1 MYPNFGVFLVAVA
14 VNRGGL
20 CKFMLHPRRS
30 RSWWRALSA
39 LCSLLSSL
47 VSPLLLRSLRNR
59 SRLHLLSTQPPKAP
73 HFPSLP
79 CLIIAPTLKP
89 RKKNPTH
96 TGRKHDLRARGTD
109 LGLDVVD
116 GVRGLDLEGDG
127 LTREAVVQSPNTPV
141 SLILCLVRCG
151 ARRK

>member
-1 MYPNFGVFLVAVA
+1 
-14 VNRGGL
+14 
-20 CKFMLHPRRS
+20 
-30 RSWWRALSA
+30 
-39 LCSLLSSL
+39 
-47 VSPLLLRSLRNR
+47 
-59 SRLHLLSTQPPKAP
+59 LLSTQPPKAP

-127 LTREAVVQSPNTPV
+127 LTREAVVSIAQITPV
-141 SLILCLVRCG
+141 SVFLCHALGVEHGKKGNGNARLDEDLHLIAANDDRSV
-151 ARRK
+151 